1 MRSYRC
7 KMKDEM
13 EVGTKGVGAL
23 GLAVAMALIPVVVQA
38 GEREVTLQEVQEVV
52 PERHETR
59 EITEMQIRQSQAMRR
74 QALAALLPQ
83 ASLSASV
90 DRQSFEAESGGQ
102 VFTRNLDWSINGG
115 VRVTVFDGPAYF
127 DYWQAGA
134 SADMTR
140 ERAQWERHLLM
151 LDAEVAFYTLAS
163 AQREVEIAESAVE
176 WREQY
181 LEQAEALKESGMAV
195 SVDVGRARVDV
206 LEAEQALLEAETTL
220 GNAAD
225 GLAVLMAEEA
235 DGSLRADA
243 ELDVEDLVFPE
254 DADGVS
260 PDRSDFEAMRSGI
273 EASELGRRGAWWS
286 LAPRVD
292 LSLNTNWGRTTAFN
306 PDRFNWSVTLSA
318 TWDLYDGGA
327 RYARADAAQAEVRE
341 QELELERDLR
351 QANAE
356 LVEALREWRSAKA
369 SVEVGHEQV
378 EVARENYEQTVAQF
392 ESGLVSSLEVRDAS
406 QELLDS
412 ELGLNQRQ
420 LQVQLAEVRYR
431 YLKSEGDET

>member
-1 MRSYRC
+1 
-7 KMKDEM
+7 M